1 MAVTDKFA
9 SFEVLQQWVDDNKRL
24 HLGTPQLS
32 LAASVSWARGNGIP
46 TIPLE
51 ERKQLLD
58 KIGLFDFGLG
68 TEDAEIR
75 KSNYFFRSA
84 EQVLSWDDGV
94 LSSLRE
100 KRKAAVSALMGDS
113 EQGKKDGEL
122 GESSPAKLSV
132 HERCVAK
139 AAMPSTTW
147 HFDAAKEKEFFMK
160 RGVIVAAGVEE
171 RERMR
176 TGGFKMTYNDG
187 RPSDL
192 CRISNCFN
200 NQSAKKQFLC
210 TRHFNMIEAA
220 ATCKP
225 QLPETQAAVPNEAAG
240 GTAITGM
247 ADSTVAAGL
256 TGSEPAAFTCHYCEQ
271 TFDTYADA
279 AGHEKSCGKV
289 DEATRISGG

>member
-1 MAVTDKFA
+1 
-9 SFEVLQQWVDDNKRL
+9 
-24 HLGTPQLS
+24 
-32 LAASVSWARGNGIP
+32 
-46 TIPLE
+46 
-51 ERKQLLD
+51 
-58 KIGLFDFGLG
+58 
-68 TEDAEIR
+68 
-75 KSNYFFRSA
+75 
-84 EQVLSWDDGV
+84 
-94 LSSLRE
+94 
-100 KRKAAVSALMGDS
+100 
-113 EQGKKDGEL
+113 
-122 GESSPAKLSV
+122 
-132 HERCVAK
+132 
-139 AAMPSTTW
+139 
-147 HFDAAKEKEFFMK
+147 
-160 RGVIVAAGVEE
+160 
-171 RERMR
+171 
-176 TGGFKMTYNDG
+176 MTYNDG